1 MQVPNN
7 HMSLK
12 IQLSCWE
19 AHVPACPSH
28 FNRVLPYLCL
38 TLDPGCWCRMS
49 PCHDLGTLG
58 NTVTPTPGSG
68 LWCEDSQA
76 VYIDPPRPSPPHNI
90 TLGLIKLK
98 IQFPSP
104 PSRQWCYS
112 YRRRPLAPPG
122 HSLCSVWEG
131 KLRHKE
137 TYMTFLLNSIFCPTS
152 VAKSNSNYWNY

>member
-1 MQVPNN
+1 MLRR
-7 HMSLK
+7 HMSK
-12 IQLSCWE
+12 PSQPWSPIS
-19 AHVPACPSH
+19 VPDTWSWLLVSGVPMSW
-28 FNRVLPYLCL
+28 
-38 TLDPGCWCRMS
+38 PGDTV
-49 PCHDLGTLG
+49 HHGDT
-58 NTVTPTPGSG
+58 NTGQWSR
-68 LWCEDSQA
+68 CEDSQA

-137 TYMTFLLNSIFCPTS
+137 TYMTFLLNSIFCPNS